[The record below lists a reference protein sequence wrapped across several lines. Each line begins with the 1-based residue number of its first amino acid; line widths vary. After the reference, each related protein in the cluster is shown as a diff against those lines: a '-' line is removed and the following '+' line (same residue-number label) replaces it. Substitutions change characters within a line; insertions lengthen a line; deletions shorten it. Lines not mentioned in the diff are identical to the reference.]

1 MKRWVKI
8 AIISAIALVVVAIF
22 GIKMAQQKET
32 VPQDAVT
39 QPDSAATQVPS
50 GNVEAEQEAA
60 GTDGYPLKITN
71 ADLNAI
77 KAYGV
82 PTVIDFAS
90 DSCIPCKEMAPVL
103 KTLNAEWQDR
113 AAVQFIDVWEHTDGV
128 EDFPVSVIPTQI
140 FFDADGSPYV
150 PSEEIQKEITFIM
163 YADKE
168 TGEHIFTVHQ
178 GGITEGQMRAIFA
191 EMGIA

>member
-1 MKRWVKI
+1 
-8 AIISAIALVVVAIF
+8 
-22 GIKMAQQKET
+22 IKMAQQNSD

-39 QPDSAATQVPS
+39 QPDSTATQKPS
-50 GNVEAEQEAA
+50 GNVETEQEAVSA
-60 GTDGYPLKITN
+60 EGYPLKITK

-82 PTVIDFAS
+82 PTVIDFGS

-113 AAVQFIDVWEHTDGV
+113 AAVQFMDVWEYTDGV
-128 EDFPVSVIPTQI
+128 EDFPVSVIPTQV
-140 FFDADGSPYV
+140 FFNADGSPYV
-150 PSEEIQKEITFIM
+150 PSEGIQKEIAFIM

-168 TGEHIFTVHQ
+168 TDEHVFTAHQ
-178 GGITEGQMRAIFA
+178 GGITEEQMRAIFA
-191 EMGIA
+191 EMGIK

>member
-22 GIKMAQQKET
+22 GIKMAQHKET

-50 GNVEAEQEAA
+50 GNVEAEQE
-60 GTDGYPLKITN
+60 TVSTEGYPLKITKAN
-71 ADLNAI
+71 LDAI

-82 PTVIDFAS
+82 PTVIDFGS
-90 DSCIPCKEMAPVL
+90 DTCIPCKEMAPVL
-103 KTLNAEWQDR
+103 LTLNAEWLDR
-113 AAVQFIDVWEHTDGV
+113 AAVQFMDVWKYTDGV

-140 FFDADGSPYV
+140 FFNADGTPYM
-150 PSEEIQKEITFIM
+150 PSEEMQKEIEFLM
-163 YADKE
+163 YADK
-168 TGEHIFTVHQ
+168 TTDEHVFTAHQ
-178 GGITEGQMRAIFA
+178 GGITEEQMRAIFA
-191 EMGIA
+191 EMGIE

>member
-8 AIISAIALVVVAIF
+8 AIIAAIALVVVGIF
-22 GIKMAQQKET
+22 SVKMAQKNSD
-32 VPQDAVT
+32 VPQDVVT
-39 QPDSAATQVPS
+39 QPNSTATQKPS
-50 GNVEAEQEAA
+50 GNVEAEQEAVD
-60 GTDGYPLKITN
+60 TEGYPLKITK
-71 ADLNAI
+71 ADLAAI
-77 KAYGV
+77 KSYGV
-82 PTVIDFAS
+82 PAVIDFGS

-113 AAVQFIDVWEHTDGV
+113 AVVQFMDVWEYTDGV
-128 EDFPVSVIPTQI
+128 EDFPVSVIPTQV
-140 FFDADGSPYV
+140 FFNADGSPYV

-168 TGEHIFTVHQ
+168 TDEHVFTAHQ
-178 GGITEGQMRAIFA
+178 GGITEEQMRAIFA

>member
-8 AIISAIALVVVAIF
+8 SIIVAIALVVVGIF
-22 GIKMAQQKET
+22 SIKMAQQNSD

-39 QPDSAATQVPS
+39 QPDSTATQKPS
-50 GNVEAEQEAA
+50 GTVETEQEDVSAER
-60 GTDGYPLKITN
+60 YPLQITK

-82 PTVIDFAS
+82 PTVIDFGS

-113 AAVQFIDVWEHTDGV
+113 AAVQFIDVWEYTNGV

-140 FFDADGSPYV
+140 FFNADGSPYV
-150 PSEEIQKEITFIM
+150 PSEEIQKEIEFIM
-163 YADKE
+163 YENKE
-168 TGEHIFTVHQ
+168 TDEHVFTAHQ
-178 GGITEGQMRAIFA
+178 GGITEEQMRAIFA
-191 EMGIA
+191 EMGIK